1 MVGAREKV
9 RQRDEEGRNEGC
21 EDAKETGSQSEGGNK
36 GRRERE
42 RFPQLDKQM
51 QRRGVCSAEEDAERG
66 AVAVFSIMCTLLS
79 YLCEGPL
86 LGNAIVYRNK
96 KEDESERAGRQQ
108 LCLLGSM

>member
-42 RFPQLDKQM
+42 RDFHSWINKCRGEAFVLLKKM
-51 QRRGVCSAEEDAERG
+51 QREEPWLFSA
-66 AVAVFSIMCTLLS
+66 
-79 YLCEGPL
+79 
-86 LGNAIVYRNK
+86 
-96 KEDESERAGRQQ
+96 
-108 LCLLGSM
+108 